1 MDWRPRRQSEHGI
14 ISYNDALRRC
24 QTNAVSSEHPDQL
37 LLTSKG
43 FDMAISMY
51 QVAVPVFVKTLGN
64 LAAILDKGAAFAAAR
79 KVEPSVLLGYRL
91 APDMLSLTRQVQIAS
106 DHAKRAP
113 ARLAGIEAPVYE
125 DNEASFADL
134 KLRIAK
140 TIAFINTLQPGQIDG
155 SEAREI
161 TLKLGGSSQTLSGQA
176 YLLHN
181 ALPNFFFHVTT
192 AYAILRHCGVEVGKK
207 DFIG

>member
-1 MDWRPRRQSEHGI
+1 MDRRPRRQSEHGI

-24 QTNAVSSEHPDQL
+24 QTNAVSSGHPDQL
-37 LLTSKG
+37 LWTLKG

-51 QVAVPVFVKTLGN
+51 QIAVPVVVKTLGN
-64 LAAILDKGAAFAAAR
+64 LAAILDKGAAFAATK
-79 KVEPSVLLGYRL
+79 KVDPSVLLGYRL
-91 APDMLSLTRQVQIAS
+91 APDMLSLTRQVQIAA

-125 DNEASFADL
+125 DNEASLADL

-161 TLKLGGSSQTLSGQA
+161 TLKIGGSSQTLSGQA

>member
-1 MDWRPRRQSEHGI
+1 MTI
-14 ISYNDALRRC
+14 
-24 QTNAVSSEHPDQL
+24 T
-37 LLTSKG
+37 
-43 FDMAISMY
+43 MY
-51 QVAVPVFVKTLGN
+51 QASVPVFVKTLGN

-79 KVEPSVLLGYRL
+79 KVDPSVLLAYRL
-91 APDMLSLTRQVQIAS
+91 APDMLSLTRQVQIAA
-106 DHAKRAP
+106 DHAKRAA

-134 KLRIAK
+134 QARIDK
-140 TIAFINTLQPGQIDG
+140 TIAFINTLGPGQIDG
-155 SEAREI
+155 SEARDI
-161 TLKLGGSSQTLSGQA
+161 TLKIGGNSQTLSGQA

-207 DFIG
+207 DFIGQV